1 MPIPGFLCIFY
12 QVIQLGGPTTFS
24 DEGYFT
30 KSEIDEKS
38 QNFLDLLIFKK
49 LIPPEKSP
57 IFLFL
62 PTSPLMMGSVTRS
75 FPLSRQLL
83 R

>member
-38 QNFLDLLIFKK
+38 QNFLDFGY
-49 LIPPEKSP
+49 
-57 IFLFL
+57 FLKN
-62 PTSPLMMGSVTRS
+62 
-75 FPLSRQLL
+75 
-83 R
+83 

>member
-1 MPIPGFLCIFY
+1 MNAYSRIFVHLY

-38 QNFLDLLIFKK
+38 QNFLDFGY
-49 LIPPEKSP
+49 
-57 IFLFL
+57 FLKN
-62 PTSPLMMGSVTRS
+62 
-75 FPLSRQLL
+75 
-83 R
+83 